1 MTLGAVHRWLLAG
14 TLAVSCSVVLATAAH
29 AQAPLVH
36 TVRPGETLASIAE
49 MYYGDPRRESVLVTE
64 NGLMSGGGAAIVV
77 GLRLVVPS
85 VSYHKVHQGET
96 WAELATRYYGDP
108 SRAFVL
114 IDANEGKAG
123 GQPDVGAEL
132 LIPYPL
138 RHVVDQTEALR
149 KIAKTYFKDQS
160 GMAIIR
166 RFNDIDARVVR
177 GQIILVPLAD
187 LTLTPA
193 GKQLARK
200 QAEEPAQG
208 GDVRDKQAAIDAQ
221 LPKLRELVRNG
232 GYAEAVG
239 LANRL
244 IGGGDLSASQI
255 VSIHRELATALC
267 ALGREE
273 LAKDAFLTMLEEQ
286 PDAELDGVRTSPK
299 VLRVFEQAHQ
309 QLDRATQ
316 RSSQKGRR
324 ARAKRAADTGSR

>member
-1 MTLGAVHRWLLAG
+1 MKVGWLVVSLVLTAVP
-14 TLAVSCSVVLATAAH
+14 AA

-49 MYYGDPRRESVLVTE
+49 AYYGDPRRESVLVTE
-64 NGLMSGGGAAIVV
+64 NGLMSGGGSAIVV

-85 VSYHKVHQGET
+85 VSYHRVQEGET

-114 IDANEGKAG
+114 IEANAGKAG

-149 KIAKTYFKDQS
+149 KIAKMYYKDQDLTT
-160 GMAIIR
+160 IR
-166 RFNDIDARVVR
+166 RFNEIGSRVVR
-177 GQIILVPLAD
+177 GQILLVPLAD
-187 LTLTPA
+187 LVLTPA
-193 GKQLARK
+193 GKQLAQEQK
-200 QAEEPAQG
+200 TAPPPG
-208 GDVRDKQAAIDAQ
+208 GDIREKQGLIDAQ
-221 LPKLRELVRNG
+221 LPKLRELVRSG
-232 GYAEAVG
+232 EYAEAVG

-244 IGGGDLSASQI
+244 IGGSDLSASQI

-267 ALGREE
+267 ALGRDEA
-273 LAKDAFLTMLEEQ
+273 AKEAFATMLEEQ

-299 VLRVFEQAHQ
+299 VLRVFEQAQ
-309 QLDRATQ
+309 RERGGTSGGPRGAT
-316 RSSQKGRR
+316 QKGRR
-324 ARAKRAADTGSR
+324 SQRNTKRSNDPKL

>member
-1 MTLGAVHRWLLAG
+1 MNVLMLALFALLSAS
-14 TLAVSCSVVLATAAH
+14 TVH

-64 NGLMSGGGAAIVV
+64 NGLMSGGGSAIVV

-85 VSYHKVHQGET
+85 VSYHRVKEGET

-114 IDANEGKAG
+114 IEANAGKAG
-123 GQPDVGAEL
+123 GQPDAGAEL

-138 RHVVDQTEALR
+138 RHVVDGTDALR
-149 KIAKTYFKDQS
+149 KLAKTYFKDPA
-160 GMAIIR
+160 GMNTIR
-166 RFNDIDARVVR
+166 RFNEIGARVGR
-177 GQIILVPLAD
+177 GQIVLVPVAD
-187 LTLTPA
+187 LVLTA
-193 GKQLARK
+193 SGKQLAKR
-200 QAEEPAQG
+200 QNEEPPQG
-208 GDVRDKQAAIDAQ
+208 GDIRDKQASIDAQ
-221 LPKLRELVRNG
+221 LPKLRELVRTG

-267 ALGREE
+267 ALGRDE
-273 LAKDAFLTMLEEQ
+273 LAKDAFATMLDEQ
-286 PDAELDGVRTSPK
+286 PDAELDGVRTSPR
-299 VLRVFEQAHQ
+299 VLHVFEQALQ
-309 QLDRATQ
+309 ARDRASQ
-316 RSSQKGRR
+316 RTSLKGRR
-324 ARAKRAADTGSR
+324 GQRSAKRAAAAEPNTGGR